1 VGRRTG
7 ALLTALVAVA
17 ATACSPNGSHPRLA
31 SPARESAPA
40 PPSSPSFVPPARAL
54 VTPPAGIAPPVAF
67 AIRERTL
74 RFSRGSDRPLM
85 TTVWYP
91 DAPGPFPLILFSHGL
106 TSQPSAYAAIL
117 TAWARAGFVVAAPAY
132 PHTARGVADYD
143 PVDVVN
149 QPVDAAYVIT
159 RMIELRATDGGPL
172 AGRIDPARVAAAGHS
187 AGGITTIGMFS
198 GNRDD
203 RLAAGIVLSGRR
215 VLPVP
220 FTGPPAALLFVH
232 GKLDRTVPYAE
243 GLAAFRAVPW
253 SRAMMAVTDGGHVPI
268 TKDFGPLIATTTDFL
283 RWSLYGDA
291 AARSRLRSDATGNGG
306 ATWTDEL

>member
-1 VGRRTG
+1 
-7 ALLTALVAVA
+7 
-17 ATACSPNGSHPRLA
+17 
-31 SPARESAPA
+31 
-40 PPSSPSFVPPARAL
+40 
-54 VTPPAGIAPPVAF
+54 
-67 AIRERTL
+67 
-74 RFSRGSDRPLM
+74 M